1 MYPNK
6 GKIAALDLGEKWIG
20 VAVTDFDQ
28 GVVFRRDEWQFE
40 DDETFLKQL
49 SQWCEAEQIAGI
61 LVGLP
66 LNLSGSDSTQT
77 GKIKD
82 LYEKIKQHLDLPL
95 ETMDE
100 RFSSKEADKKIQK
113 GSRNDSE
120 AAAILLE
127 TYLSSKTSTPG
138 SELP

>member
-6 GKIAALDLGEKWIG
+6 GKLAALDLGENWIG
-20 VAVTDFDQ
+20 LAVSDFDQ
-28 GVVFRRDEWQFE
+28 AVVFRREEWKYEEGNFM
-40 DDETFLKQL
+40 DRL
-49 SQWCEAEQIAGI
+49 SKWIAEEQIVGV
-61 LVGLP
+61 LVGMP
-66 LNLSGSDSTQT
+66 LSLSGESSEQT
-77 GKIKD
+77 SKIKK
-82 LYEKIKQHLDLPL
+82 LFEEIKTVLNVPV
-95 ETMDE
+95 ESMDE
-100 RFSSKEADKKIQK
+100 RFTSKEADKKIKK